1 MNGLKKNDFLVFNI
15 YGDSSILFKD
25 GCSLCFI
32 MIKAVP
38 SRKTTLTIPLMVL
51 QPYSKAVKSARRSSS
66 LFSPEVSVP
75 PPKKENRMG
84 GRLLKKTEKRGGVFF
99 NGKKRC
105 Q

>member
-1 MNGLKKNDFLVFNI
+1 MNGLKKNDFLVFNV

-66 LFSPEVSVP
+66 LFCQKFSAPLKRRIEWG
-75 PPKKENRMG
+75 KTIEDNRNE
-84 GRLLKKTEKRGGVFF
+84 RWSLL
-99 NGKKRC
+99 
-105 Q
+105 